1 MGGYQKPPDCD
12 MFQAKGEGQMATE
25 ALARNYE
32 MYRRQVLDRLGVEY
46 LMEDI
51 DDFRRWREKVY
62 EGLLEFFPT
71 LNGDVKYISRSPV
84 GADGQE
90 IIIRIAIG
98 AGNTDDVAIY
108 DSMAIDEKFQTAMTI
123 LAPSLLPTVTD
134 ADDGKVL
141 GVENGEWTL
150 ITP

>member
-1 MGGYQKPPDCD
+1 
-12 MFQAKGEGQMATE
+12 MATE

-51 DDFRRWREKVY
+51 DDFRKWREKVY
-62 EGLLEFFPT
+62 EGLLAFFPT
-71 LNGDVKYISRSPV
+71 LNGDVKYISKAPV

-90 IIIRIAIG
+90 IVIRIAIG
-98 AGNTDDVAIY
+98 AGNTEDVPIY
-108 DSMAIDEKFQTAMTI
+108 DSMAIDEKFHTAMNI

>member
-1 MGGYQKPPDCD
+1 MD
-12 MFQAKGEGQMATE
+12 TE
-25 ALARNYE
+25 AEARNYE
-32 MYRRQVLDRLGVEY
+32 EYRRQILDDLGVEY
-46 LMEDI
+46 LTEDI
-51 DDFRRWREKVY
+51 EDFRKWREKVY
-62 EGLLEFFPT
+62 EGLLAFFPT
-71 LNGDVKYISRSPV
+71 LNGDVKYISKAPV

-98 AGNTDDVAIY
+98 AGNTEDVPIY
-108 DSMAIDEKFQTAMTI
+108 DSMAIDEKFRTAMSI
-123 LAPSLLPTVTD
+123 LTPSLLPTVTE